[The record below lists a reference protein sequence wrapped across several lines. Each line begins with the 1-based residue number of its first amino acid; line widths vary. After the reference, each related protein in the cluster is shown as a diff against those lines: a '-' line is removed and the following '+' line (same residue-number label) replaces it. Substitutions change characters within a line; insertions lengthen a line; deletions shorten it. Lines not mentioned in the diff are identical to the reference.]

1 MIHAQGVLIYN
12 SETHISSIQDVVET
26 IYNLEDTKAQ
36 RKLDSLHRK
45 WKDHPILLLLRALNI
60 YWREVPLTDSSPFF
74 TKYMD
79 LLKQAAKQAKAWRSE
94 RFEAEYLLYEMV
106 ARGWMAEN
114 YAYSNKNLASV
125 TEANRLYRLLD
136 DARAQA
142 DKNIDIQM
150 ILGLYNYFREKYP
163 EEFPIYKPLA
173 IFFRRGDKEGGI
185 NQIKYA
191 ARQGI
196 LTQAEALLY
205 LAYIYWRYE
214 HDYKSGARYFS
225 MLYHKYPK
233 NRFYAIKLAQCLIYS
248 HDYLPAIPIVK
259 SVLQGHRRYDLMMGN
274 HLQGILAQEFHKD
287 LDQASRH
294 YLQALS
300 LWNESSNAG
309 KSAITSSQIRLGE
322 VAEAQGRWEEAER
335 YYKQAI
341 DEAANSHLKKK
352 AKKTAP
358 HSSKEARASQ
368 RLSGFG
374 RIFFRDFFSTN
385 SPVHH
390 RK

>member
-1 MIHAQGVLIYN
+1 
-12 SETHISSIQDVVET
+12 
-26 IYNLEDTKAQ
+26 
-36 RKLDSLHRK
+36 
-45 WKDHPILLLLRALNI
+45 
-60 YWREVPLTDSSPFF
+60 
-74 TKYMD
+74 MD
-79 LLKQAAKQAKAWRSE
+79 LLKQAAKQAKAWRSV

-114 YAYSNKNLASV
+114 YAYSNKNLASIA
-125 TEANRLYRLLD
+125 EANRLYRLLD

-150 ILGLYNYFREKYP
+150 LLGLYNYFREKYP

-173 IFFRRGDKEGGI
+173 IFFRRGDKEKGI
-185 NQIKYA
+185 NQIKYTS
-191 ARQGI
+191 RQGI

-225 MLYHKYPK
+225 ILYDKYPK
-233 NRFYAIKLAQCLIYS
+233 NRFYGIKLAQCLIYS
-248 HDYLPAIPIVK
+248 HDYLPAIPIVR
-259 SVLQGHRRYDLMMGN
+259 SVLQGHRPYDLMMGH

-287 LDQASRH
+287 LDQASGH

-300 LWNESSNAG
+300 LWNDGSNAG
-309 KSAITSSQIRLGE
+309 KSAITSSQIRLGD

-352 AKKTAP
+352 AKK
-358 HSSKEARASQ
+358 HLRS
-368 RLSGFG
+368 L
-374 RIFFRDFFSTN
+374 
-385 SPVHH
+385 
-390 RK
+390 RKKHAQAKY